1 MSAKTKIVVLHM
13 KELIYTIIFAGLG
26 ILLIILLICM
36 FLPEKKKDESVETM
50 QYKPGVYTSS
60 IAFGE
65 QSFDVQVTVD
75 ETEIQSISL
84 VNLDETITTMY
95 PLVETTME
103 SLSEQICE
111 SQSLDEVSYTSDNQ
125 YTTTVLLNAV
135 EDALE
140 KARTG
145 ELDTEEL

>member
-36 FLPEKKKDESVETM
+36 FLPDKEKKESVETM
-50 QYKPGVYTSS
+50 HYTPGVYTSS
-60 IAFGE
+60 IVFGE

-75 ETEIQSISL
+75 ESEIQSVSL
-84 VNLDETITTMY
+84 LNLDETITTMY

-111 SQSLDEVSYTSDNQ
+111 SQSVENLSYTSDNQ
-125 YTTTVLLNAV
+125 YTATVLLNAV

-145 ELDTEEL
+145 ELE

>member
-36 FLPEKKKDESVETM
+36 FLPDKEKKESVETM
-50 QYKPGVYTSS
+50 QYTPGVYTSS
-60 IAFGE
+60 IVFGE

-75 ETEIQSISL
+75 ESEIQSVSL
-84 VNLDETITTMY
+84 LNLDETITTMY

-111 SQSLDEVSYTSDNQ
+111 SQSVENLSYTSDNQ
-125 YTTTVLLNAV
+125 YTATVLLNAV

-145 ELDTEEL
+145 EME

>member
-1 MSAKTKIVVLHM
+1 M

-36 FLPEKKKDESVETM
+36 FLPEKKKGETAETM
-50 QYKPGVYTSS
+50 RYTPGVYTSS
-60 IAFGE
+60 IVFGE

-75 ETEIQSISL
+75 ETEIQSVSL

-95 PLVETTME
+95 PLMEETME
-103 SLSEQICE
+103 SLSEQICK
-111 SQSLDEVSYTSDNQ
+111 SQSLDEVSYTTDNQ
-125 YTTTVLLNAV
+125 YTATVLLNAV

-140 KARTG
+140 KAEMGTT
-145 ELDTEEL
+145 ETEE